1 MASSTQARIDVQ
13 AETQTAHGWSYVV
26 VIEHDGK
33 SAEHTV
39 TLAFVDHDY
48 WSGGRVP
55 PSKMVESVLRYA
67 LERVQPESLPTKFDA
82 ARLRRVLPRLDE
94 EVRVAG

>member
-1 MASSTQARIDVQ
+1 MASSIQTRIDVQ
-13 AETQTAHGWSYVV
+13 AETQTAHGWSYAV

-33 SAEHTV
+33 STEHTV
-39 TLAFVDHDY
+39 SLAFVDHDY

-55 PSKMVESVLRYA
+55 PSKMVESLLRYA
-67 LERVQPESLPTKFDA
+67 LERVQPDSLPMKFDA